1 LQPHDS
7 QRLDALASA
16 FASLAQNQ
24 ARLEERLARLE
35 KSLPA
40 QTEAAVA
47 IEKPVL
53 RDAEVAY
60 RKIFEVPVEPEPEL
74 ARRET
79 VEAPVEP
86 EPADTSTL
94 ESKVGLTVVNRIG
107 AITLVLGVAF
117 FFKWAVDNNWIGP
130 AGRVA
135 LGLLAGF
142 VTLAVGDAIWRRRQL
157 VFAQGITATG
167 IAILFL
173 AIYAAFGF
181 YHLIPQAAA
190 FLMMVAATVMAA
202 LLALRYDSFA
212 IAALALV
219 AGYATPLLLSTGEDH
234 PWFLFSYLLL
244 LNVAATELATRR
256 KWRGLEIISFIA
268 TVLIYGGW
276 LFSRGTKP
284 EDHLIAT
291 LAPLAFCVQRWRTQ
305 TPLLF
310 AASQF
315 LTAAAVTL
323 IWQAD
328 ESRYIPL
335 ALLVAA
341 VGLVFAQLRSYQD
354 ALLSAFAGFWLCY
367 ALHLVQAPGQM
378 HEPLTQFLGASCG
391 FVLFF
396 GWSWWQMLVKRAAP
410 STIALSLFAINGLIY
425 YAHSYWL
432 LKTDYHLWLG
442 PLAVLVAGVYLL
454 FGILLHRRTA
464 ESNAD
469 TRPVLLALG
478 IAISFLTLAIPIQFT
493 GFTIT
498 IAWAMQGAALTWIG
512 YRLGSTRA
520 VMGALL
526 VFGLAGLRLLVFE
539 ADSLPDPQSYAL
551 LWNTRFLTFAVS
563 GIAMLLAAWWGS
575 KILQLF
581 ALATYFGGHV
591 SLLLGLCLEITGW
604 AGRSVSAEDRLSA
617 ETIGISI
624 LFGVYAVV
632 LVSAGVA
639 TRTVIN
645 RVSGLGLSGI
655 VILKLYLFDVWQLSR
670 PYQISAFVILG
681 ILLLATS
688 FLYSHFRRLIESW
701 WKDEKSSP

>member
-1 LQPHDS
+1 MNPLQPDDS

-16 FASLAQNQ
+16 FASLAQKQ

-35 KSLPA
+35 KSLPG
-40 QTEAAVA
+40 QTVGAVTR
-47 IEKPVL
+47 EKPVW
-53 RDAEVAY
+53 R
-60 RKIFEVPVEPEPEL
+60 EPEVVH
-74 ARRET
+74 RET
-79 VEAPVEP
+79 VKAPVEP
-86 EPADTSTL
+86 EPVITEIAADTFTL

-142 VTLAVGDAIWRRRQL
+142 VTLAVGDVIWRKRQL
-157 VFAQGITATG
+157 VFAQGITAAG

-190 FLMMVAATVMAA
+190 FVMMVAATIMAA

-212 IAALALV
+212 IAALGLV

-284 EDHLIAT
+284 EDQLIAT
-291 LAPLAFCVQRWRTQ
+291 LAPLAFCGQLWRTQ

-310 AASQF
+310 AAAQF
-315 LTAAAVTL
+315 LTAAAMTL
-323 IWQAD
+323 IWQRE

-341 VGLVFAQLRSYQD
+341 AGLVFARLRSYQE
-354 ALLSAFAGFWLCY
+354 ALLGAFAGFWLCY
-367 ALHLVQAPGQM
+367 ALHLGQTR
-378 HEPLTQFLGASCG
+378 EPLTQLLGASCG
-391 FVLFF
+391 FALFYA
-396 GWSWWQMLVKRAAP
+396 WSWWQLLVKRAAP
-410 STIALSLFAINGLIY
+410 STVALSLFSLNGVIY

-432 LKTDYHLWLG
+432 LRSDYHLWLG
-442 PLAVLVAGVYLL
+442 PLAVLVAGGYLV
-454 FGILLHRRTA
+454 FGLLLHRQTA

-520 VMGALL
+520 LMAALL
-526 VFGLAGLRLLVFE
+526 VFGLVGLRLLVFE
-539 ADSLPDPQSYAL
+539 AESLPDPQSYAL
-551 LWNTRFLTFAVS
+551 LWNTRFLTFAASAV
-563 GIAMLLAAWWGS
+563 AMLLAAWWGS
-575 KILQLF
+575 KIFQPF

-604 AGRSVSAEDRLSA
+604 AARSVSSENRLSA

-624 LFGVYAVV
+624 LFGVYAVA

-645 RVSGLGLSGI
+645 RLSGLGLTGI